1 MPWDSVDNRLTRNR
15 TLADE
20 IQAQIRRAINHRPA
34 KPSTIGVGALK
45 YTDTTPGSGQR
56 DVAFVDLTDTPDDYA
71 GDTLKVL
78 RVNAGE
84 TAVEF
89 IAPASLGLGTSV
101 VITLV
106 GPPITLTTGDQEV
119 GYRIISP
126 QAGTITWL
134 GVYVSTWTP
143 SGGTD
148 TITVQLYVNDV
159 AKDSFT
165 NNSGTSGTKSGTISE
180 TIAAGDLI
188 YVLVKVSTQIF
199 SLDDIQISTGACNL
213 TAVVI

>member
-1 MPWDSVDNRLTRNR
+1 MTSNDRGVKGPQMLGLVIKNMVERIVRKTPQPSSYKERGQHDYEIKDLAGWDYDFLS
-15 TLADE
+15 
-20 IQAQIRRAINHRPA
+20 
-34 KPSTIGVGALK
+34 
-45 YTDTTPGSGQR
+45 
-56 DVAFVDLTDTPDDYA
+56 LTDTPSTYT
-71 GDTLKVL
+71 GSELYL
-78 RVNAGE
+78 HRNNAGG
-84 TAVEF
+84 TATEF